1 MKNLKRF
8 NKIFGTLF
16 PPFFHYAF
24 VKNKP
29 ESKKYKATLFSIRT
43 AFQTLGPTY
52 IKFGQMLSARPDL
65 VGIHL
70 ADELR
75 NLLDHEP
82 IIPFEDIE
90 KTLVDEL
97 KQPVKKIFR
106 KIEHTPIATASIGQ
120 VHKAT
125 LHSNH
130 VIALKVRRPGIE
142 AVIKSDLPV
151 LKTIS
156 ILMDA
161 FLPLKGLKFRYVVDQ
176 FSEWITNEMDFQ
188 IEGHRADKFRENMKS
203 IEGVHIPKI
212 YWEHTT
218 TKILAMEYIEGH
230 TLNELLN
237 LMEKQKVKTLYD
249 LKIDFKIDPDAL
261 IERMIGAVAKQS
273 LVDRFFHGDLHP
285 ANIIIQKS
293 NVITFVDF
301 GIVGSLN
308 EEEHTQILL
317 CMLSLVESDPETLVK
332 VITSLITDPISPQEV
347 GKLHQE
353 FSDELHKMHED
364 IGGKVTV
371 NHFLTALLPLSTK
384 YHVQWS
390 SGFLL
395 AVKTIGQ
402 IDSVAGQI
410 GLRKPLVE
418 LMKPEVEKALTT
430 SLSTNFTKETLY
442 KGLLDLVQAGKKLP
456 QTLTELE
463 DLIHSTDLS
472 KLGQVVS
479 SSQRHAFRNS
489 LIVGSAVVIA
499 VPFLSQTTLSTAVK
513 PLLFIAIPL
522 LFILILVKLFTIGRK

>member
-8 NKIFGTLF
+8 SVIFHTLF
-16 PPFFHYAF
+16 PPFFTYAM

-29 ESKKYKATLFSIRT
+29 ESKKYKDATFAIRK
-43 AFQTLGPTY
+43 ALQKLGPTY

-75 NLLDHEP
+75 NLLDNEP

-90 KTLVDEL
+90 KVLEGEL
-97 KQPVKKIFR
+97 KQPVKKVFR

-125 LHSNH
+125 LHNNH
-130 VIALKVRRPGIE
+130 VVALKVRRPGIE
-142 AVIKSDLPV
+142 TVIKNDLPV
-151 LKTIS
+151 LKNIS
-156 ILMDA
+156 ILMDI
-161 FLPLKGLKFRYVVDQ
+161 FIPLKGLKFRYVVNQ

-188 IEGHRADKFRENMKS
+188 IEGHRADKFTENMKS
-203 IEGVHIPKI
+203 VEGIHIPKI

-218 TKILAMEYIEGH
+218 EKVLELEYIEGH
-230 TLNELLN
+230 TLNALID
-237 LMEKQKVKTLYD
+237 LMKKQKVSTLYD
-249 LKIDFKIDPDAL
+249 LKTDFKINPDLL

-285 ANIIIQKS
+285 ANIIISKQ
-293 NVITFVDF
+293 NMITFVDF

-332 VITSLITDPISPQEV
+332 VITSLITDPLSPQEI

-371 NHFLTALLPLSTK
+371 NHFLTALLPLSAK
-384 YHVQWS
+384 YHIQWS

-430 SLSTNFTKETLY
+430 SLSTSFTKETLY

-463 DLIHSTDLS
+463 DLIHSTDLN
-472 KLGQVVS
+472 KLGQVVT
-479 SSQRHAFRNS
+479 SSQRHAFRNTFI
-489 LIVGSAVVIA
+489 LGSAVIVA
-499 VPFLSQTTLSTAVK
+499 VPILSQTAFSAAIK
-513 PLLFIAIPL
+513 PLLFIGIPL